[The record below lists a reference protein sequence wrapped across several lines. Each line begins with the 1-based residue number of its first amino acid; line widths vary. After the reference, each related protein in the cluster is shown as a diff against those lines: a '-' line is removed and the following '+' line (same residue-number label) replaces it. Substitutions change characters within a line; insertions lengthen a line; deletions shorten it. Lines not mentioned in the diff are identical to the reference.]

1 MIDII
6 WIIISIAIIC
16 YGTSNFVYFTLKS
29 FNDTK
34 RKTIQTIR
42 VTDKIVMTRFENNK
56 ED

>member
-16 YGTSNFVYFTLKS
+16 YGISNFVYFTLKS

-34 RKTIQTIR
+34 RKRIQTIR